1 MSKPAME
8 EAYFEASGKRLELP
22 EICRLANAGE
32 TAAAAVLTD
41 AIDKLAIGIN
51 QIFLVVNP
59 GTLVLYGDLF
69 ECVDGIVE
77 YLKQRT
83 KELAFTEEIA
93 DNCWLVREKKNVRIE
108 ESIARLSVE
117 QALEII
123 V

>member
-1 MSKPAME
+1 ME

-22 EICRLANAGE
+22 EICRLAGE
-32 TAAAAVLTD
+32 GEEAAAAVLKD

-51 QIFLVVNP
+51 QILLVVNP

-69 ECVDGIVE
+69 ESVDGILE
-77 YLKQRT
+77 RLKQKT

-93 DNCWLVREKKNVRIE
+93 DNCWMVRETKNVRIE
-108 ESIARLSVE
+108 DSIARLSVE
-117 QALEII
+117 RALEII